1 MKAISKPD
9 TGRLGLIKM
18 ASSWGEISNMHDFF
32 FLNKLDY
39 MQKEKEITDIL
50 FFFQAT
56 DLLHKG
62 YLFATKFDLVSPQVI
77 K

>member
-1 MKAISKPD
+1 
-9 TGRLGLIKM
+9 
-18 ASSWGEISNMHDFF
+18 MHNFF

-56 DLLHKG
+56 DLLHKA